1 MGYYSSTKRNVF
13 EPLLMSWKKFDPIIQ
28 NEVSQKNR
36 YHILTHILE
45 SRQMVLMNLF
55 AGQQ

>member
-13 EPLLMSWKKFDPIIQ
+13 ESLLMSWKKFDPIIQ

>member
-1 MGYYSSTKRNVF
+1 
-13 EPLLMSWKKFDPIIQ
+13 MSWKKFDPIIR